1 MKVLALPCFFFWKM
15 VNKINKCFFYNS
27 DKIKNELIVDMVTFL
42 RKSLIL
48 SSLPITRYAD
58 SGKNFFLDLLYDNYI
73 GNARENAA
81 YLEDIRLNAKGYE
94 LLATHQMN
102 KR

>member
-1 MKVLALPCFFFWKM
+1 M
-15 VNKINKCFFYNS
+15 FFYNS

-58 SGKNFFLDLLYDNYI
+58 SGKNFF
-73 GNARENAA
+73 
-81 YLEDIRLNAKGYE
+81 
-94 LLATHQMN
+94 
-102 KR
+102 